1 MALAALPY
9 PLFPTQARLPG
20 ARHALPD
27 DAVVS
32 SFPAS
37 AAHPPVDYSNLQ
49 HHIQLLGRAPGETLA
64 RLIIFAFTFLSPHKD
79 HTNWLC
85 IPPEKDA
92 ITQLSETELLMG
104 TLYRVLGLAEN
115 ASAEQIEFAHKTA
128 LDKLQSEDLD
138 SEQAMN
144 RLKVLKEA
152 YSILGSPTRRDIYD
166 AKLKAPREIHYEA
179 VPSPSLPWKAI
190 AFGAALLIASGGFIY
205 KNQRDSRL
213 RLEEATIQAQRVK
226 AEADQAVAIA
236 EAENARLEQMKKYE
250 QTRSNMLRNIEQQQA
265 RSEGQRISY
274 EQERYRQ
281 AQERLVSL
289 QAQEKERQQQ
299 QARYEKLREEQMAR
313 SRVQQ
318 ENAAMQ
324 RALSIPIARH

>member
-1 MALAALPY
+1 MDSHPY
-9 PLFPTQARLPG
+9 CDGVGCPSLSSLSNPGSLTG

-32 SFPAS
+32 SFPAH

-226 AEADQAVAIA
+226 
-236 EAENARLEQMKKYE
+236 
-250 QTRSNMLRNIEQQQA
+250 S
-265 RSEGQRISY
+265 G
-274 EQERYRQ
+274 
-281 AQERLVSL
+281 
-289 QAQEKERQQQ
+289 
-299 QARYEKLREEQMAR
+299 
-313 SRVQQ
+313 SRPG
-318 ENAAMQ
+318 NCDCGSRKCA
-324 RALSIPIARH
+324 S